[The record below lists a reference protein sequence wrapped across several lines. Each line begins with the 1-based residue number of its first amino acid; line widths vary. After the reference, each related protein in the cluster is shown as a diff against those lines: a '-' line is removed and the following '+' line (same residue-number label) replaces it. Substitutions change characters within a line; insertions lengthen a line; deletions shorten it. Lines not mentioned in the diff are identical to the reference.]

1 MNYLI
6 TGGTGLIGKAL
17 IEKLLI
23 QNDTITVLT
32 RNIKNAETVL
42 GNNVNFITHL
52 SINEIENSDII
63 INLAGE
69 PIANKRWSASQKNK
83 ICESRWGITQQ
94 LSKLINKANNPP
106 TLFISGSAIGIYGRQ
121 NSDSIDEHCTA
132 FNKEFTH
139 EVCSKWEAL
148 AYSVH
153 SNKTRVALLRTGIVL
168 ANNDGAL
175 GKMLLPFKLGLG
187 GKISKGEQIMSWI
200 HINDVVNAIL
210 HIKERNELYGAINLT
225 APNPVSNTE
234 FSTTLSAQLQRPCL
248 LTTPA
253 WLLVLIFG
261 EMSDLLLF
269 GQHVLPNKLIN
280 SNFTFQY
287 NHIDKALQNLT

>member
-69 PIANKRWSASQKNK
+69 PIADKRWSASQKNK

-94 LSKLINKANNPP
+94 LSELINKANNPP

-121 NSDSIDEHCTA
+121 NSDPIDEHFTA

-139 EVCSKWEAL
+139 EVCSKWEKS

-248 LTTPA
+248 FTTPA

-261 EMSDLLLF
+261 EMSGLLLF